1 MYSFLLIFHTI
12 AFFVLLFSCYKIF
25 SQKYLSSWKHL
36 LLNGILCICYS
47 AGYIFEVT
55 SSTLEEARR
64 CLAIEYMGLCLLPAV
79 FTFFICDYCNRN
91 INKMVKMF
99 LFLFGLFIELLV
111 ITCSN
116 NSLYYTSVEFV
127 TDGMFPHLELG
138 HGPFYYIFI
147 IEEFTLFIFS
157 AITIFQKRSKE
168 TNKHKKR
175 LMGFM
180 IFISLLP
187 MVAVIMNLTHV
198 FKEYDVGPLMSTIML
213 SAMIILIL
221 NSYMTDVVMLS
232 LMNLYSNLGNGI
244 IILDNE
250 GNFLDCNYVASNIFP
265 ELSQFSIGND
275 IDSLGLDFVKT
286 NEEQFFNKDGFY
298 YSSLSSRIFNKGDH
312 VGYIIS
318 LVDMTMM
325 HKQINEMTSLK
336 LAADSANEAKS
347 KFLAT
352 MSHEIR
358 TPLNA
363 IIGMSTLSEMES
375 DIETIKSN
383 NHQIKAAGEML
394 LDIVSEILDISKAES
409 GKMEIVPVEY
419 DLKELL
425 EGVIN
430 VTNMRIG
437 DKPVKLFIDINPDIP
452 RHLIGDNVR
461 IRQIL
466 INFLS
471 NAEKY
476 TDEGKIT
483 LSLDYENAGDKIIL
497 KGSVSDTGRGIKDED
512 LNLLFKPFTQV
523 DTKKNHTIL
532 GTGLGLSI
540 VARLLE
546 LMGGTHAV
554 SSTYGEGSCFSF
566 TIPQEFTDTKPLSS
580 VYNRQPTEVRKY
592 ASFILFAD
600 VSKKEPDT
608 VSENKQ
614 IEDKPKNST
623 DGLSFKSSRVM
634 IVDDNKVNLTVLS
647 SFLKQFDIIAVKCS
661 SGFEAIE
668 KFEKQEFDLI
678 FMDQLMP
685 EMDGIETSKR
695 IRNLNTENA
704 KTVKIIACTANVIK
718 SALDDF
724 SAAGMDDFIGKPIL
738 FDQLKDLLKKHLSQ

>member
-1 MYSFLLIFHTI
+1 M
-12 AFFVLLFSCYKIF
+12 
-25 SQKYLSSWKHL
+25 
-36 LLNGILCICYS
+36 
-47 AGYIFEVT
+47 T

-64 CLAIEYMGLCLLPAV
+64 CLAIEYMGLSLLPAV

-91 INKMVKMF
+91 INKVLKF
-99 LFLFGLFIELLV
+99 LLFLFGLFIELLV
-111 ITCSN
+111 ITCNSN
-116 NSLYYTSVEFV
+116 TLYYTSVDFV
-127 TDGMFPHLELG
+127 TNGMFPHLELG

-147 IEEFTLFIFS
+147 VEEFTLFIFS
-157 AITIFQKRSKE
+157 AITIYKKRSRE
-168 TNKHKKR
+168 TNKTKKR

-180 IFISLLP
+180 VFISLLP
-187 MVAVIMNLTHV
+187 MFAVIMNLTRF
-198 FKEYDVGPLMSTIML
+198 FKEYDIGPLMSTVML
-213 SAMIILIL
+213 SAMILLIL

-232 LMNLYSNLGNGI
+232 LMNLYYNLGNGI

-250 GNFLDCNYVASNIFP
+250 GKFLDCNYVASNIFP
-265 ELSQFSIGND
+265 ELSKYSIGSEV
-275 IDSLGLDFVKT
+275 DSLGLDFLSS

-318 LVDMTMM
+318 LVDMTLM
-325 HKQINEMTSLK
+325 HNQINEMTALK
-336 LAADSANEAKS
+336 QAADSANEAKS

-430 VTNMRIG
+430 VSNMRIG
-437 DKPVKLFIDINPDIP
+437 DKPVKLVIDINPEIP

-497 KGSVSDTGRGIKDED
+497 KGSVSDTGRGIKAED
-512 LNLLFKPFTQV
+512 INLLFKPFTQV
-523 DTKKNHTIL
+523 DTKKNHAIL

-540 VARLLE
+540 VAKLLE
-546 LMGGTHAV
+546 LMDGTHDIT
-554 SSTYGEGSCFSF
+554 STYGEGSCFSF
-566 TIPQEFTDTKPLSS
+566 TIPQEFVNKEPLSS
-580 VYNRQPTEVRKY
+580 TFKRKPDEVHKY
-592 ASFILFAD
+592 ASYVLFND
-600 VSKKEPDT
+600 NQSKELSHNNDT
-608 VSENKQ
+608 IANK
-614 IEDKPKNST
+614 KNKKNST
-623 DGLSFKSSRVM
+623 DGLSFKDSKVM

-647 SFLKQFDIIAVKCS
+647 SFLKQFDIVPDKCS

-668 KFEKQEFDLI
+668 KFSSKEYDLI